1 MIRPATLADVNA
13 IFEISLIEAAKYHK
27 LLPDHKKIRR
37 GIVQA
42 ISSAKHFA
50 WVSTDDGRVNGAL
63 IALSSEN
70 LWAQR
75 QNCIIALWRS
85 VVAGDGRKM
94 MKEFLKWVDA
104 RRIIRVA
111 GIVPDNDGID
121 PLVWSLAERLGFRKC
136 GGAYLLY
143 N

>member
-13 IFEISLIEAAKYHK
+13 IFDIAICETAMYPK
-27 LLPDHKKIRR
+27 LMPDKEKVRH
-37 GIVQA
+37 GIIQA
-42 ISSAKHFA
+42 VSSAKHFC
-50 WVSTDDGRVNGAL
+50 WVSERDGDVVGAL
-63 IALSSEN
+63 IGLSSDN

-75 QNCIIALWRS
+75 QNCIVVLWAS
-85 VVAGDGRKM
+85 YVVGGGIRL
-94 MKEFLKWVDA
+94 MKEFLKWVDS

-111 GIVPDNDGID
+111 GIVPDTDEISSRA
-121 PLVWSLAERLGFRKC
+121 LRLAELLGFRKC

>member
-1 MIRPATLADVNA
+1 MIRPATLADMDA
-13 IFEISLIEAAKYHK
+13 IFEIALIEASKYTK
-27 LLPDHKKIRR
+27 LLADREKIRK
-37 GIVQA
+37 GITTA

-63 IALSSEN
+63 LAMSSKN
-70 LWAQR
+70 MWAQR
-75 QNCIIALWRS
+75 DNCIVALWKA
-85 VVAGDGRKM
+85 VVVGDGRKM
-94 MKEFLKWVDA
+94 MKEFWKGGEV

-111 GIVPDNDGID
+111 GIVPDSDHID
-121 PLVWSLAERLGFRKC
+121 PLVWTLTERLGFRKY

>member
-1 MIRPATLADVNA
+1 MIRPATLADMDA
-13 IFEISLIEAAKYHK
+13 IFEIAFIEASKYPK
-27 LLPDHKKIRR
+27 LLPDREKIRK
-37 GIVQA
+37 GIRTA

-63 IALSSEN
+63 LAVSSNN

-75 QNCIIALWRS
+75 QNCIIALWKA
-85 VVAGDGRKM
+85 VVVGDGRKM
-94 MKEFLKWVDA
+94 VKEFLKWVDA

-111 GIVPDNDGID
+111 GIVPDSDHID
-121 PLVWSLAERLGFRKC
+121 PLVWKLAERLGFRKC